1 MNEVEVIESY
11 PCRFCGAGKICR
23 SPKLGGG
30 GFACVGE
37 CDCQAFE
44 PSANTVPAVVQMAVP
59 EKLAVRQHRRLVSV
73 DTAQALSHQYLRVTK
88 VTNAALKEMVVFG
101 AMLAEIDKALT
112 SQRFANKN
120 YGGGASL
127 RSWLEANCPEIEYS
141 TAMDY
146 KRTMKNFMAY
156 MKLKEDTPL
165 LEMMNA
171 DPYED
176 EAKESLRQQIL
187 DSMTGLTKTQLRNLT
202 DKRGRAGG
210 ALKGQVGVA
219 EGRRALT
226 VEEQAA
232 DAAAEMRELV
242 GRLHA
247 FVVESKKVALLT
259 DTEVDEFVGALK
271 RIAAAAE
278 AAEVEG

>member
-37 CDCQAFE
+37 CYCQAFE
-44 PSANTVPAVVQMAVP
+44 PSTGPFGVP
-59 EKLAVRQHRRLVSV
+59 EKIAVRQHRRLVSV

-112 SQRFANKN
+112 SQRFSRN
-120 YGGGASL
+120 GDGASL